1 MQGIR
6 TLYIAIMDGLKMEKI
21 RGDNQLSWN

>member
-21 RGDNQLSWN
+21 RGDNKLSWN